1 MKKLSVTTALVL
13 ALTSGFAQ
21 YKLEVTPPPATTNG
35 KGTTPTTTTP
45 STNKSTTSS
54 VTNTINSL
62 ISGSG
67 NKSLGKGLS
76 NDKIVDGLK
85 EALTIASNTAG
96 AEGAKK
102 DGFYKNPLIKIPF
115 PKEIEEVEKT
125 VRSLGMGKEADKFVE
140 SLNRAAED
148 ASKKAAPIF
157 VKAVTH
163 MSISDGLNI
172 LQGGDMAATNF
183 LKNGTQTELN
193 TAFSPIVKQSLS
205 KVNATKYWN
214 SVAKTY
220 NKVPFVK
227 KVNPNLD
234 QYVTEKAIDG
244 LFTLVGEQEAKIRK
258 DPAAQVTNLL
268 QQVFG
273 GKK

>member
-1 MKKLSVTTALVL
+1 MKKISIVALL
-13 ALTSGFAQ
+13 ALAYSSSYAQ
-21 YKLEVTPPPATTNG
+21 YKLEVINPTTKTDSNKSSTTNNTTNG
-35 KGTTPTTTTP
+35 
-45 STNKSTTSS
+45 SSS
-54 VTNTINSL
+54 VTSTINNM
-62 ISGSG
+62 ISGG
-67 NKSLGKGLS
+67 GDKSLGKGLS
-76 NDKIVDGLK
+76 NDIIVDGLK
-85 EALTIASNTAG
+85 QALVIASNTAG
-96 AEGAKK
+96 ADGSKK

-115 PKEIEEVEKT
+115 PKEVQEVEKT

-157 VKAVTH
+157 VNAVTS
-163 MSISDGLNI
+163 MSITDGINI
-172 LQGGDMAATNF
+172 LQGGDMAATNY
-183 LKNGTQTELN
+183 LKNGTQTQLN

-214 SVAKTY
+214 SIAKTY

-234 QYVTEKAIDG
+234 QYVTDMAING
-244 LFTLVGEQEAKIRK
+244 LFTLVGQQEAKIRK
-258 DPAAQVTNLL
+258 DPAAQVTNIL
-268 QQVFG
+268 QEVFG

>member
-1 MKKLSVTTALVL
+1 MKKITVTTALAL

-21 YKLEVTPPPATTNG
+21 YKLEVIPPPATGN
-35 KGTTPTTTTP
+35 TTTP
-45 STNKSTTSS
+45 AATTPNTNGSNTSS
-54 VTNTINSL
+54 VINTINSM
-62 ISGSG
+62 ITGG
-67 NKSLGKGLS
+67 GDKSLGNGLG

-96 AEGAKK
+96 GEGAKK
-102 DGFYKNPLIKIPF
+102 DGFFKNPLIKIPF
-115 PKEIEEVEKT
+115 PKEIQEVEKT

-157 VKAVTH
+157 VNAVTGL
-163 MSISDGLNI
+163 SISDGLNI

-183 LKNGTQTELN
+183 LKNGTQSQLN
-193 TAFSPIVKQSLS
+193 AAFSPIVKQSLS

-227 KVNPNLD
+227 KMNPNLE